1 MSYRHLLA
9 LLGAV
14 LITLGMVERGWALLA
29 VWVGCDFLALAIAH
43 GLGAHRVFGKR
54 ADGSLPLW
62 SWLVFLPLL
71 TYTSAVWRLRRV
83 LEREPAR
90 SMVTERLVVGR
101 RLLASELDGG
111 FDNYV
116 DLTAELAEPLAV
128 RRFPAYRSFPILN
141 DAAPTP
147 EALRVAVR
155 SLSPGR
161 TFIHCAHGYGR
172 SGLFSLAVL
181 LSSGDARSVE
191 DGLRMLKTARPG
203 IRLNREQLK
212 CIQLYANL

>member
-29 VWVGCDFLALAIAH
+29 VWLGCDFLALAIAH

-90 SMVTERLVVGR
+90 NEVTERLVVGR

-116 DLTAELAEPLAV
+116 DLTAELAEPSAI
-128 RRFPAYRSFPILN
+128 RRSPAYRSFPILN

-147 EALRVAVR
+147 EALRVAVQ

-191 DGLRMLKTARPG
+191 DGLQMLKTARPG

-212 CIQLYANL
+212 CIQLYADL